1 MDNQILPQID
11 LAVLQQKTNEAAM
24 KGAIS
29 CIEDFYNSYNSPFK
43 KKVSQALEEKGADS
57 IHFTLPDIMGL
68 INDSLS
74 KEIDIIANNAVAQS
88 FIPLVSKFMTRADK
102 EVNFSELLKKFIE
115 SYEPEDKYECS
126 VDIEENSRHRWLDV
140 TIKHNKTEQKFTLHK
155 DHAAEKLGLKR
166 YQIMS
171 LPYQRGSSQNMKL
184 KVGNGENS
192 ATLELPFTPDVL
204 ANEFL
209 SFVARL
215 IIAGSIITMDCEEF
229 DEEWF
234 HDEDGCHCH

>member
-1 MDNQILPQID
+1 MDTQILPQID
-11 LAVLQQKTNEAAM
+11 LAVLQQKANEAAM

-68 INDSLS
+68 INERLS
-74 KEIDIIANNAVAQS
+74 KEIDVIANNAVAQS

-102 EVNFSELLKKFIE
+102 EVNFSDILKEFIAA
-115 SYEPEDKYECS
+115 YKPDDAYDCS
-126 VDIEENSRHRWLDV
+126 VYIEEEERYGWLNV
-140 TIKHNKTEQKFTLHK
+140 TIKHSKTEQRLTLHK
-155 DHAAEKLGLKR
+155 DYESEKSGQKK
-166 YQIMS
+166 YQIVS
-171 LPYQRGSSQNMKL
+171 LPYERGSMQNMKL
-184 KVGNGENS
+184 KVENGEKS
-192 ATLELPFTPDVL
+192 TTLELPFTRDVL
-204 ANEFL
+204 ANYFL
-209 SFVARL
+209 SFVARM
-215 IIAGSIITMDCEEF
+215 IIAGSIITMDCEDF